1 MSTFNSRVTSC
12 QEWAVLRN
20 FPENVRPGLGFRRM
34 SRSLPDDEGVRKAF
48 GQKNY
53 SGKGLNE

>member
-20 FPENVRPGLGFRRM
+20 FPENVRPSLGFR
-34 SRSLPDDEGVRKAF
+34 RSLPDDEGVRKAF

-53 SGKGLNE
+53 SGKGLGE